1 MYALWLLPEPER
13 ETSLSQLI
21 DRLSEEYGGPRF
33 DPHLTLLGNLE
44 GDEETLIARTSQL
57 VARLKQFTLRTKS
70 IECREDFYKSLF
82 ITIEASSALES
93 ARHSAE
99 HLFNHVLFNHV
110 VETVYM
116 PHLSL
121 IYGRQSEQ
129 KKESLAKGLIEE
141 ILFEFVVDRIRLV
154 AAFGPVDKWKSV
166 TELELG

>member
-1 MYALWLLPEPER
+1 MYALWLLPEPEK

-44 GDEETLIARTSQL
+44 GDEKTLIARTSQL
-57 VARLKQFTLRTKS
+57 AARLKQFTLRTKS
-70 IECREDFYKSLF
+70 IEYREDFYKSLF

-99 HLFNHVLFNHV
+99 NLFNHMT
-110 VETVYM
+110 ETVYM

-121 IYGRQSEQ
+121 IYGKQSEQ
-129 KKESLAKGLIEE
+129 KKENLSKALMEE

>member
-1 MYALWLLPEPER
+1 MYALWLLPEPEK

-44 GDEETLIARTSQL
+44 GDEKTLIARTSQL
-57 VARLKQFTLRTKS
+57 AARLKQFTLRTKS
-70 IECREDFYKSLF
+70 IEYREDFYKSLF

-99 HLFNHVLFNHV
+99 NLFNHMT
-110 VETVYM
+110 ETVYM

-121 IYGRQSEQ
+121 VYGKQSEQ
-129 KKESLAKGLIEE
+129 KKENLSKALMEE